1 MNVLGGAFAE
11 FGFQDEAA
19 SGRDLLAG
27 LQSVTNFHAIFV
39 ALAQRNRVRLEAVR
53 RANENRRRVFDGLD
67 RLDWNRDRNTTSVGA
82 NSDRHERPG
91 RQAPSGLA
99 RVTRAVAAR
108 VCSPSRL
115 PTWAT
120 FPLFARLARRQQLRL
135 LGRRLRASNH
145 GQVR

>member
-67 RLDWNRDRNTTSVGA
+67 RLDWNRDRNTTAVGA
-82 NSDRHERPG
+82 NSDRHEKTG
-91 RQAPSGLA
+91 TPSSIGVGQGHA
-99 RVTRAVAAR
+99 GCRGT
-108 VCSPSRL
+108 
-115 PTWAT
+115 
-120 FPLFARLARRQQLRL
+120 RL
-135 LGRRLRASNH
+135 LAQQAAHMGDLTHCSH
-145 GQVR
+145 P